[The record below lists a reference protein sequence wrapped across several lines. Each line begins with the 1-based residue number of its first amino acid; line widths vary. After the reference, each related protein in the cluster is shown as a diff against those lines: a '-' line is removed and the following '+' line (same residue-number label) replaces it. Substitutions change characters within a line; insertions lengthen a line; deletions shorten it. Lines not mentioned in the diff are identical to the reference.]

1 MSPIWIG
8 FLLLICAL
16 LALDLG
22 LLHKNPH
29 AITMREAGKMTAL
42 WVTVGLSFS
51 GVVYWIYGSPTMSAQ
66 LMGDQGSQLAP
77 LEAAM
82 LYLTGYLLEESLSI
96 DNLFVMAM
104 IFESL
109 RIPHRQRHR
118 LLFWGIL
125 GAIVM
130 RGIMIGVGVWLVEQ
144 FSWVFYVFGAYL
156 AIVGLK
162 LLRSTHGQDEAPN
175 EDSTPAMRVMRA
187 LFRVSTEDHGPKFM
201 VRTDKGLAFTK
212 LAVALVAVETA
223 DVVFALDSIP
233 AVLSITT
240 DPFLVFTSNIFAIMG
255 LRSLYFVLDAM
266 LGRFRYLNVALA
278 FILIFIGAKMLG
290 HGMIHIPHWGS
301 LVFIVVALLGGVGGS
316 ILWPEQKLERRTYA
330 MPGAGEAYI
339 KAAKQEA
346 PAPPSFGEQD
356 PDEDAAK

>member
-22 LLHKNPH
+22 VLNKKPH
-29 AITMREAGKMTAL
+29 AITMGEAGRMTAL
-42 WVTVGLSFS
+42 WVSIGLGFS
-51 GVVYWIYGSPTMSAQ
+51 GVVYWIYGSPTLSGQ
-66 LMGDQGSQLAP
+66 LMGEGPHSPP

-109 RIPHRQRHR
+109 RVPHRQRHR

-144 FSWVFYVFGAYL
+144 FSWVFYLFGAYL
-156 AIVGLK
+156 AVVGLK
-162 LLRSTHGQDEAPN
+162 LLRSTHGDEPPPDEN
-175 EDSTPAMRVMRA
+175 SNPAMRVMRKV
-187 LFRVSTEDHGPKFM
+187 FRVSSDDHGPKFM
-201 VRTDKGLAFTK
+201 VRTAKGLAFTK

-290 HGMIHIPHWGS
+290 HGMVHIPHWAS
-301 LVFIVVALLGGVGGS
+301 LAFIVLALLAGVGGS

-330 MPGAGEAYI
+330 MPEAADDYI
-339 KAAKQEA
+339 EAAKQEA
-346 PAPPSFGEQD
+346 PAPPGFDQD
-356 PDEDAAK
+356 PDEDGAK